1 MNLINIRVSLQNRK
15 IQFYLSI
22 YYFPYLDMNNYKNSY
37 LLFTFNTTSPHSG
50 SLNENVPN
58 LETNLP
64 QKEVCVARA

>member
-1 MNLINIRVSLQNRK
+1 
-15 IQFYLSI
+15 
-22 YYFPYLDMNNYKNSY
+22 MNNYKNSY

-50 SLNENVPN
+50 SLNENVTN